1 MSMSRSSWIVL
12 LLLLATVPAIA
23 QEPSAEY
30 RIGPKDLIEIRVA
43 EVPDLN
49 VDRRVDDAGALD
61 IPLIGAFKVSGFTAA
76 EARTKLEELLRSKY
90 FNRATV
96 TLNVKEFANNP
107 INVVGAVAK
116 PGPLNVSG
124 AISLLQALS
133 SAGGLGAGAGRKILI
148 MRRAPNGLTDILEV
162 STDRLLREMNPLWNV
177 PVYPSDIV
185 NVPMKTNVKIF
196 LLGEVKSPGALEFDS
211 DDRISLLSAIAK
223 AGGLTDR
230 ASKTIRIKRR
240 GPDGRDAET
249 KINYKDVLAGRIPD
263 PLLNA
268 DDVLIVEES
277 FF

>member
-1 MSMSRSSWIVL
+1 MSISRSLRIVCL
-12 LLLLATVPAIA
+12 LLIMTLPAMA
-23 QEPSAEY
+23 QDPSAEY

-49 VDRRVDDAGALD
+49 VDRRVDESGSLD
-61 IPLIGAFKVSGFTAA
+61 IPLIGAFKVSGYTAA
-76 EARTKLEELLRSKY
+76 EARAKLEDLLRTKY

-107 INVVGAVAK
+107 INVVGAVVK
-116 PGPLNVSG
+116 PGPVNVSG
-124 AISLLQALS
+124 SVSLLQALS
-133 SAGGLGAGAGRKILI
+133 AAGGLGAGAGRKVLI

-162 STDRLLREMNPLWNV
+162 NTDRLLREMNPMWNV
-177 PVYPSDIV
+177 PIYPADIV
-185 NVPMKTNVKIF
+185 NVPMKTTIKIF
-196 LLGEVKSPGALEFDS
+196 LLGEVKNPGALEFDG

-240 GPDGRDAET
+240 GADGRDVET
-249 KINYKDVLAGRIPD
+249 KVNYKDVLAGRTPD
-263 PLLNA
+263 PLLSA